1 MESTLLEHPAIAE
14 VAVVPERDP
23 EGLEKPIAHVVLKA
37 GCDADAPMEE
47 VQRQFTKERLA
58 PYKCPRAFYF
68 VAELPKTASGKIQR
82 FKLRRKD
89 FPAGNSR
96 RPQP

>member
-1 MESTLLEHPAIAE
+1 MLEHPAIAE

-23 EGLEKPIAHVVLKA
+23 AGLEKPIAHVVLKA

-58 PYKCPRAFYF
+58 PYQCPRAFYF
-68 VAELPKTASGKIQR
+68 VSELPKTASGKLQG

-89 FPAGNSR
+89 FAEGLLRAEMP
-96 RPQP
+96 

>member
-1 MESTLLEHPAIAE
+1 M
-14 VAVVPERDP
+14 
-23 EGLEKPIAHVVLKA
+23 VLKA
-37 GCDADAPMEE
+37 GCDAGAPMEE
-47 VQRQFTKERLA
+47 VLRQFTIERLA

-68 VAELPKTASGKIQR
+68 VSELPKTASGKLQR

-89 FPAGNSR
+89 FATGNSR